1 MQQQEE
7 DESEG
12 DHEQRVRRVGDA
24 ERGREM
30 RERVAPDRQ
39 AEDDEPAAEPDE
51 RIALQQAA
59 PPDQLEDHEQQQ
71 HRADDRD
78 DLDPVLHQ
86 LAATGASSPGSMT
99 RCWRNRPMKIA
110 SSTLIM

>member
-1 MQQQEE
+1 MQQQKE
-7 DESEG
+7 DEAER
-12 DHEQRVRRVGDA
+12 DYEQRVRRVGDA
-24 ERGREM
+24 ERVCEVREGI
-30 RERVAPDRQ
+30 APDRQ
-39 AEDDEPAAEPDE
+39 AQDDDAAAEPDE
-51 RIALQQAA
+51 RVALQQAPA
-59 PPDQLEDHEQQQ
+59 PDELEDDEQQYG
-71 HRADDRD
+71 RADDRD

>member
-1 MQQQEE
+1 MQQQQQ
-7 DESEG
+7 DEAKG
-12 DHEQRVRRVGDA
+12 DHEQRVGRIRDPEG
-24 ERGREM
+24 GREM
-30 RERVAPDRQ
+30 RQRAAPDRQ

-51 RIALQQAA
+51 RIALQQAP

-71 HRADDRD
+71 YRADDRD

>member
-7 DESEG
+7 DEPEG

-24 ERGREM
+24 ERRREM
-30 RERVAPDRQ
+30 RERPAPDRQ
-39 AEDDEPAAEPDE
+39 SEDDEPAAEPDE
-51 RIALQQAA
+51 RVALQQAA
-59 PPDQLEDHEQQQ
+59 APDQLEYYEHQQR
-71 HRADDRD
+71 RADDRD

-86 LAATGASSPGSMT
+86 LAATGASSPGSIT
-99 RCWRNRPMKIA
+99 RCWRNKPMKIA